1 MERMPSRVQ
10 NLFIVNMVWFMAASL
25 PSPASTNVISPAART
40 QMEPAISIRLA
51 LSLLA
56 KHAMME
62 VAMVTKLV
70 SLPTCNLC

>member
-1 MERMPSRVQ
+1 MERMPSHAQ
-10 NLFIVNMVWFMAASL
+10 NLFIVNMVLFMAASL
-25 PSPASTNVISPAART
+25 PSPASTNVISPAVRT

-56 KHAMME
+56 KYAME